1 MKKTLYLKFILAYI
15 IFGRKAV
22 KQPVQQVRKS
32 IGFLLVP
39 VQQESVFHRKFLMN
53 IFEEALDT
61 RIDGK
66 AGVIE
71 PQDITVIGSIGVVN
85 DRAVECSGRTDQ
97 DVPLR

>member
-1 MKKTLYLKFILAYI
+1 
-15 IFGRKAV
+15 
-22 KQPVQQVRKS
+22 
-32 IGFLLVP
+32 
-39 VQQESVFHRKFLMN
+39 MN

-66 AGVIE
+66 AVVIE

-85 DRAVECSGRTDQ
+85 DRAVECSGRNDQ